1 MNRNKKI
8 LHKAAVN
15 VLGFTIASAVAAG
28 TVGEFAAPVS
38 VWAAETQNQEA
49 RKTVYLNG
57 SAKASEKADGSTE
70 EKAVSSLGKAL
81 KCAGEN
87 GLILVSGTVIIDEK
101 TELEIPS
108 NVTMKRADGFEGKL
122 IKITGKGTLTI
133 WGKEIQAADI
143 DTDSAEAGKEA
154 FQIKFREDQKKPEEQ
169 QENTSEETSKTEK
182 PDVSEEEQ
190 KPQKPDEPEKEPN
203 EEEEH
208 GGVEETPEEKNP
220 EDSPQEQPETEQPD
234 VSEEEQNPQQPD
246 EPEKQPD
253 VEKPSEPE
261 AKPEEEKPETDV
273 PEKEDTK
280 EDISEQ
286 QPDIQQPDGTEKQE
300 AVLTVPEKLV
310 FQTKEEWKNFSFE
323 EEKEFSGEG
332 TFAWEDN
339 TDLTEYETQMTLR
352 FTPENL
358 EKWDYTKISGW
369 EEDSQTVVR
378 KVQIVVEELKKTE
391 TEKPEI
397 EEEQKPTQ
405 PQEEQG
411 TDSKE
416 EVTIIP
422 VEPTVP
428 EEEKQEQQNPSV
440 ENSAQPGKLGEVA
453 QEAPEVIP
461 VGSLIDESGVQV
473 YADFLPFYVDLQVS
487 YNDSVSQLP
496 DAGIGEILS
505 AYELKLWDLKNN
517 TEYQIPEDKK
527 VKVLIPLPENADCYS
542 DLAIAHYL
550 GNNEYEYFIFDKDG
564 KIGNMTIEVKDGEEY
579 LAFET
584 ASFSPFNV
592 GGHQIVG
599 PGITSPGHTPSTGTG
614 NQSTQQSGQQQSQ
627 QSNNSSAQN
636 NASQSSQGTSTTQ
649 KKPGNQTV
657 SGSGSSN
664 VTIIHTVKTGDD
676 TEIAQYVLLG
686 VGALALGAGAV
697 VVKKKKKQDK

>member
-15 VLGFTIASAVAAG
+15 VLGLTLASAVAAG
-28 TVGEFAAPVS
+28 TVGEFATPVS
-38 VWAAETQNQEA
+38 VWAAETQKQEV

-57 SAKASEKADGSTE
+57 SKKALEKADGSTE
-70 EKAVSSLGKAL
+70 EKAVSSFGKAL
-81 KCAGEN
+81 KCAGEE
-87 GLILVSGTVIIDEK
+87 GLILVSGTVVIDEK
-101 TELEIPS
+101 TELKIPS
-108 NVTMKRADGFEGKL
+108 NVTIKRAEGFEGKFV
-122 IKITGKGTLTI
+122 KITGKGTLTVY
-133 WGKEIQAADI
+133 GKGIQASDV

-154 FQIKFREDQKKPEEQ
+154 FQMKTAEEQKKPEEQ
-169 QENTSEETSKTEK
+169 QENTPEETPKPEK

-190 KPQKPDEPEKEPN
+190 KPQKPDAPEKEPN
-203 EEEEH
+203 EEEKLD
-208 GGVEETPEEKNP
+208 GVEDGVDQAPEEKNP
-220 EDSPQEQPETEQPD
+220 EDSQQGDSETEQPD
-234 VSEEEQNPQQPD
+234 ALEEEQKPQQPD
-246 EPEKQPD
+246 VPEQQPD
-253 VEKPSEPE
+253 IEKPSEPE
-261 AKPEEEKPETDV
+261 TKPEEEPEA
-273 PEKEDTK
+273 PQ
-280 EDISEQ
+280 Q
-286 QPDIQQPDGTEKQE
+286 QPDTQQPNEAEKQE
-300 AVLTVPEKLV
+300 AVLTVPENLV
-310 FQTKEEWKNFSFE
+310 FQTKAEWEEFSFE
-323 EEKEFSGEG
+323 EEKGFKGEG
-332 TFAWEDN
+332 TFAWEGN
-339 TDLTEYETQMTLR
+339 TELTAYETQMTLR

-358 EKWDYTKISGW
+358 EKWDYTKVSGW

-378 KVQIVVEELKKTE
+378 KVQIFVEELKKTE
-391 TEKPEI
+391 TEKPA
-397 EEEQKPTQ
+397 Q

-411 TDSKE
+411 AESKD

-422 VEPTVP
+422 VEPTTS
-428 EEEKQEQQNPSV
+428 EEEKQEPQKPPV

-517 TEYQIPEDKK
+517 TEYQIPEGKK

-564 KIGNMTIEVKDGEEY
+564 KVGNMTIEVKDGEEY

-599 PGITSPGHTPSTGTG
+599 PGINSPGHKPSTGTG
-614 NQSTQQSGQQQSQ
+614 AGSQSTQQSGQQQSQ
-627 QSNNSSAQN
+627 QNNPSSGQN
-636 NASQSSQGTSTTQ
+636 NASQSSQETSTTQ
-649 KKPGNQTV
+649 KKPGNQTI
-657 SGSGSSN
+657 SGTGNSN

-676 TEIAQYVLLG
+676 TEITKYVLLG
-686 VGALALGAGAV
+686 AGALALGVGAV
-697 VVKKKKKQDK
+697 VLGKKKKKQDK

>member
-15 VLGFTIASAVAAG
+15 VLGLTLASAVAAG

-38 VWAAETQNQEA
+38 VWAAETQKQEV

-57 SAKASEKADGSTE
+57 STKASEKADGSTE
-70 EKAVSSLGKAL
+70 EKAVSSFGKAL
-81 KCAGEN
+81 KCAGED
-87 GLILVSGTVIIDEK
+87 GLILVSGTVVIDEK
-101 TELEIPS
+101 TELKIPS
-108 NVTMKRADGFEGKL
+108 NVTIKRAEGFEGKFV
-122 IKITGKGTLTI
+122 KITGKGTLTI
-133 WGKEIQAADI
+133 LGKGIQASDV

-154 FQIKFREDQKKPEEQ
+154 FQMKTAEEQKKPEDQ
-169 QENTSEETSKTEK
+169 QENTQEETPKPEK
-182 PDVSEEEQ
+182 PDASEEEQ
-190 KPQKPDEPEKEPN
+190 KPDAPEKEPN
-203 EEEEH
+203 EEEKLD
-208 GGVEETPEEKNP
+208 GVEDGVDQAPEEKNP
-220 EDSPQEQPETEQPD
+220 EDSQQGDSETEQK
-234 VSEEEQNPQQPD
+234 PQQPD
-246 EPEKQPD
+246 VPEQQPD
-253 VEKPSEPE
+253 IEKPSEPE
-261 AKPEEEKPETDV
+261 TKPEKGPEA
-273 PEKEDTK
+273 P
-280 EDISEQ
+280 Q
-286 QPDIQQPDGTEKQE
+286 QPDIQQPGETEKQE
-300 AVLTVPEKLV
+300 AVLTVPENLV
-310 FQTKEEWKNFSFE
+310 FQTKAEWEEFSFE
-323 EEKEFSGEG
+323 EEEGFKGEG
-332 TFAWEDN
+332 TFAWEGN
-339 TDLTEYETQMTLR
+339 TELTAYETQMTLR

-358 EKWDYTKISGW
+358 KKWDYTKVSGW

-378 KVQIVVEELKKTE
+378 KVRIFVEELKKTE
-391 TEKPEI
+391 TEKPA
-397 EEEQKPTQ
+397 Q

-411 TDSKE
+411 AESKD

-422 VEPTVP
+422 VEPTTP
-428 EEEKQEQQNPSV
+428 EEEKQEPQKPPV

-505 AYELKLWDLKNN
+505 AYELKLWDLKED
-517 TEYQIPEDKK
+517 TEYQIPEGKK

-564 KIGNMTIEVKDGEEY
+564 KVGNMTIEVKDGEEY

-599 PGITSPGHTPSTGTG
+599 PGINSPGHKPSTGTG
-614 NQSTQQSGQQQSQ
+614 TGAGSQSTQQSGQQQSQ
-627 QSNNSSAQN
+627 QNNPSSGQN
-636 NASQSSQGTSTTQ
+636 NASQSSQETSTTQ

-657 SGSGSSN
+657 SSAGSSN

-686 VGALALGAGAV
+686 AGALALGAGAV
-697 VVKKKKKQDK
+697 VVGKKKKKQDK

>member
-15 VLGFTIASAVAAG
+15 VLGLTLASAVAAG

-38 VWAAETQNQEA
+38 VWAAETQKQEV

-57 SAKASEKADGSTE
+57 STKASEKADGSTE
-70 EKAVSSLGKAL
+70 EKAVSSFGKAL
-81 KCAGEN
+81 KCAGED
-87 GLILVSGTVIIDEK
+87 GLILVSGTVVIDEK
-101 TELEIPS
+101 TELKIPS
-108 NVTMKRADGFEGKL
+108 NVTIKRAEGFEGKFV
-122 IKITGKGTLTI
+122 KITGKGTLTI
-133 WGKEIQAADI
+133 LGKGIQASDV

-154 FQIKFREDQKKPEEQ
+154 FQMKTAEEQKKPEDQ
-169 QENTSEETSKTEK
+169 QENTQEETPKPEK
-182 PDVSEEEQ
+182 PDASEEEQ
-190 KPQKPDEPEKEPN
+190 KPDAPEKEPN
-203 EEEEH
+203 EEEKLD
-208 GGVEETPEEKNP
+208 GVEDGVDQAPEEKNP
-220 EDSPQEQPETEQPD
+220 EDSQQGDSETEQK
-234 VSEEEQNPQQPD
+234 PQQPD
-246 EPEKQPD
+246 VPEQQPD
-253 VEKPSEPE
+253 IEKPSEPE
-261 AKPEEEKPETDV
+261 TKPEKGPEA
-273 PEKEDTK
+273 P
-280 EDISEQ
+280 Q
-286 QPDIQQPDGTEKQE
+286 QPDIQQPGETEKQE
-300 AVLTVPEKLV
+300 AVLTVPENLV
-310 FQTKEEWKNFSFE
+310 FQTKAEWEEFSFE
-323 EEKEFSGEG
+323 EEKGFKGEG
-332 TFAWEDN
+332 TFAWEGN
-339 TDLTEYETQMTLR
+339 TELTAYETQMTLR

-358 EKWDYTKISGW
+358 KKWDYTKVSGW

-378 KVQIVVEELKKTE
+378 KVRIFVEELKKTE
-391 TEKPEI
+391 TEKPA
-397 EEEQKPTQ
+397 Q

-411 TDSKE
+411 AESKD

-422 VEPTVP
+422 VEPTTP
-428 EEEKQEQQNPSV
+428 EEEKQEPQKPPV

-505 AYELKLWDLKNN
+505 AYELKLWDLKED
-517 TEYQIPEDKK
+517 TEYQIPEGKK

-564 KIGNMTIEVKDGEEY
+564 KVGNMTIEVKDGEEY

-599 PGITSPGHTPSTGTG
+599 PGINSPGHKPSTGTG
-614 NQSTQQSGQQQSQ
+614 TGAGSQSTQQSGQQQSQ
-627 QSNNSSAQN
+627 QNNPSSGQN
-636 NASQSSQGTSTTQ
+636 NASQSSQETSTTQ

-657 SGSGSSN
+657 SSAGSSN
-664 VTIIHTVKTGDD
+664 VTIIHTVKTGDN

-686 VGALALGAGAV
+686 AGALALGAGAV
-697 VVKKKKKQDK
+697 VIGKKKKKQDK